1 MLYFTK
7 LFLTSIFIINVETV
21 IASEAKTGLPQL
33 DLNTYPSLMFWS
45 IISLILGFVLMK
57 YLVTPNIKSILNSR
71 ETSIQ
76 NDLVKAKTSNQE
88 SEKIKQ
94 SIIKSQEDIK
104 SKSQKIIS
112 DAILESK
119 QSIEKKE
126 KEISEKLELKVSE
139 AEQKIIDTQNTVIND
154 VINVETVIA
163 SEAKTGLPQIDL
175 NTYPSLMF
183 WSINSLILG
192 FVLMKYLLTPN
203 IKSILNSR
211 ETSIQNDLVKA
222 KTSNQESEKIRQL
235 IIKSQEDIKSK
246 SQKIISDAILES
258 KQSIEKKEKEI
269 SEKLELKVS
278 EAEQKIIDTQNTVIN
293 DVINV
298 AEEITAD
305 VVRKFTDIK
314 YDKSNVKKAIKLAS
328 NNVLMEK

>member
-45 IISLILGFVLMK
+45 IISLIIGFALMK

-88 SEKIKQ
+88 SEKIRQ

-104 SKSQKIIS
+104 SRSQKIIS

-126 KEISEKLELKVSE
+126 KEISAKLELKVSE
-139 AEQKIIDTQNTVIND
+139 AEK
-154 VINVETVIA
+154 
-163 SEAKTGLPQIDL
+163 
-175 NTYPSLMF
+175 
-183 WSINSLILG
+183 
-192 FVLMKYLLTPN
+192 
-203 IKSILNSR
+203 
-211 ETSIQNDLVKA
+211 
-222 KTSNQESEKIRQL
+222 
-235 IIKSQEDIKSK
+235 
-246 SQKIISDAILES
+246 
-258 KQSIEKKEKEI
+258 
-269 SEKLELKVS
+269 
-278 EAEQKIIDTQNTVIN
+278 KIIDTQNTVIN

-305 VVRKFTDIK
+305 VVKKFTNIK

-328 NNVLMEK
+328 NNILMEK

>member
-88 SEKIKQ
+88 SEKIRQ

-112 DAILESK
+112 EAILESK

-126 KEISEKLELKVSE
+126 KEISAKLELKVSE
-139 AEQKIIDTQNTVIND
+139 AEK
-154 VINVETVIA
+154 
-163 SEAKTGLPQIDL
+163 
-175 NTYPSLMF
+175 
-183 WSINSLILG
+183 
-192 FVLMKYLLTPN
+192 
-203 IKSILNSR
+203 
-211 ETSIQNDLVKA
+211 
-222 KTSNQESEKIRQL
+222 
-235 IIKSQEDIKSK
+235 
-246 SQKIISDAILES
+246 
-258 KQSIEKKEKEI
+258 
-269 SEKLELKVS
+269 
-278 EAEQKIIDTQNTVIN
+278 KIIDTQNTVIN

-305 VVRKFTDIK
+305 VVKKFTDIK

>member
-45 IISLILGFVLMK
+45 IISLIIGFALMK

-112 DAILESK
+112 EAILESK

-126 KEISEKLELKVSE
+126 KEVSAKLELKVSE
-139 AEQKIIDTQNTVIND
+139 AEK
-154 VINVETVIA
+154 
-163 SEAKTGLPQIDL
+163 
-175 NTYPSLMF
+175 
-183 WSINSLILG
+183 
-192 FVLMKYLLTPN
+192 
-203 IKSILNSR
+203 
-211 ETSIQNDLVKA
+211 
-222 KTSNQESEKIRQL
+222 
-235 IIKSQEDIKSK
+235 
-246 SQKIISDAILES
+246 
-258 KQSIEKKEKEI
+258 
-269 SEKLELKVS
+269 
-278 EAEQKIIDTQNTVIN
+278 KIIDTQNTVIN

-305 VVRKFTDIK
+305 VVKKFTNIK

-328 NNVLMEK
+328 NNILMEK

>member
-88 SEKIKQ
+88 SEKLKQ

-126 KEISEKLELKVSE
+126 KEISAKLELKVSE
-139 AEQKIIDTQNTVIND
+139 AEK
-154 VINVETVIA
+154 
-163 SEAKTGLPQIDL
+163 
-175 NTYPSLMF
+175 
-183 WSINSLILG
+183 
-192 FVLMKYLLTPN
+192 
-203 IKSILNSR
+203 
-211 ETSIQNDLVKA
+211 
-222 KTSNQESEKIRQL
+222 
-235 IIKSQEDIKSK
+235 
-246 SQKIISDAILES
+246 
-258 KQSIEKKEKEI
+258 
-269 SEKLELKVS
+269 
-278 EAEQKIIDTQNTVIN
+278 KIIDTQNTVIN

-305 VVRKFTDIK
+305 VVKKFTDIK

-328 NNVLMEK
+328 NNILMEK

>member
-45 IISLILGFVLMK
+45 IISLIIGFALMK

-88 SEKIKQ
+88 SEKIRQ
-94 SIIKSQEDIK
+94 LIIESQEDIK

-126 KEISEKLELKVSE
+126 KEISAKLELKVSE
-139 AEQKIIDTQNTVIND
+139 AEK
-154 VINVETVIA
+154 
-163 SEAKTGLPQIDL
+163 
-175 NTYPSLMF
+175 
-183 WSINSLILG
+183 
-192 FVLMKYLLTPN
+192 
-203 IKSILNSR
+203 
-211 ETSIQNDLVKA
+211 
-222 KTSNQESEKIRQL
+222 
-235 IIKSQEDIKSK
+235 
-246 SQKIISDAILES
+246 
-258 KQSIEKKEKEI
+258 
-269 SEKLELKVS
+269 
-278 EAEQKIIDTQNTVIN
+278 KIIDTQNTVIN

-314 YDKSNVKKAIKLAS
+314 YDKSNVKKAIKLAA

>member
-45 IISLILGFVLMK
+45 IISLIIGFALMK
-57 YLVTPNIKSILNSR
+57 YLVTPNIKSIINSR

-126 KEISEKLELKVSE
+126 KEISAKLELKVSE
-139 AEQKIIDTQNTVIND
+139 AEK
-154 VINVETVIA
+154 
-163 SEAKTGLPQIDL
+163 
-175 NTYPSLMF
+175 
-183 WSINSLILG
+183 
-192 FVLMKYLLTPN
+192 
-203 IKSILNSR
+203 
-211 ETSIQNDLVKA
+211 
-222 KTSNQESEKIRQL
+222 
-235 IIKSQEDIKSK
+235 
-246 SQKIISDAILES
+246 
-258 KQSIEKKEKEI
+258 
-269 SEKLELKVS
+269 
-278 EAEQKIIDTQNTVIN
+278 KIIDTQNTVIN

-305 VVRKFTDIK
+305 VVKKFTDIK

>member
-7 LFLTSIFIINVETV
+7 LFLTSIFIFNVETV
-21 IASEAKTGLPQL
+21 IASETKTGLPQL

-88 SEKIKQ
+88 SEKIRQ

-126 KEISEKLELKVSE
+126 KEISTKLELKVSE
-139 AEQKIIDTQNTVIND
+139 AEK
-154 VINVETVIA
+154 
-163 SEAKTGLPQIDL
+163 
-175 NTYPSLMF
+175 
-183 WSINSLILG
+183 
-192 FVLMKYLLTPN
+192 
-203 IKSILNSR
+203 
-211 ETSIQNDLVKA
+211 
-222 KTSNQESEKIRQL
+222 
-235 IIKSQEDIKSK
+235 
-246 SQKIISDAILES
+246 
-258 KQSIEKKEKEI
+258 
-269 SEKLELKVS
+269 
-278 EAEQKIIDTQNTVIN
+278 KIIDTQNTVIN

-305 VVRKFTDIK
+305 VVKKFTDIK

-328 NNVLMEK
+328 NNILMEK

>member
-7 LFLTSIFIINVETV
+7 LFLSSIFIISVETV

-126 KEISEKLELKVSE
+126 KEISAKLELKVSE
-139 AEQKIIDTQNTVIND
+139 AEK
-154 VINVETVIA
+154 
-163 SEAKTGLPQIDL
+163 
-175 NTYPSLMF
+175 
-183 WSINSLILG
+183 
-192 FVLMKYLLTPN
+192 
-203 IKSILNSR
+203 
-211 ETSIQNDLVKA
+211 
-222 KTSNQESEKIRQL
+222 
-235 IIKSQEDIKSK
+235 
-246 SQKIISDAILES
+246 
-258 KQSIEKKEKEI
+258 
-269 SEKLELKVS
+269 
-278 EAEQKIIDTQNTVIN
+278 KIIDTQNTVIN

-305 VVRKFTDIK
+305 VVKKFTDIK
-314 YDKSNVKKAIKLAS
+314 YDKSNGKKAIKLAS
-328 NNVLMEK
+328 NNILMEK

>member
-7 LFLTSIFIINVETV
+7 LFLTSILIINVETV

-45 IISLILGFVLMK
+45 IISLIIGFALMK

-71 ETSIQ
+71 QTSIQ

-126 KEISEKLELKVSE
+126 KEISAKLELKVSE
-139 AEQKIIDTQNTVIND
+139 AEKKIIDTQNTVI
-154 VINVETVIA
+154 
-163 SEAKTGLPQIDL
+163 K
-175 NTYPSLMF
+175 
-183 WSINSLILG
+183 
-192 FVLMKYLLTPN
+192 
-203 IKSILNSR
+203 
-211 ETSIQNDLVKA
+211 
-222 KTSNQESEKIRQL
+222 
-235 IIKSQEDIKSK
+235 
-246 SQKIISDAILES
+246 
-258 KQSIEKKEKEI
+258 
-269 SEKLELKVS
+269 
-278 EAEQKIIDTQNTVIN
+278 

-314 YDKSNVKKAIKLAS
+314 YDKSNVKKAIKLAA

>member
-45 IISLILGFVLMK
+45 IISLIIGFALMK

-94 SIIKSQEDIK
+94 LILKSQEDIK

-126 KEISEKLELKVSE
+126 KEISAKLELKVSE
-139 AEQKIIDTQNTVIND
+139 AEK
-154 VINVETVIA
+154 
-163 SEAKTGLPQIDL
+163 
-175 NTYPSLMF
+175 
-183 WSINSLILG
+183 
-192 FVLMKYLLTPN
+192 
-203 IKSILNSR
+203 
-211 ETSIQNDLVKA
+211 
-222 KTSNQESEKIRQL
+222 
-235 IIKSQEDIKSK
+235 
-246 SQKIISDAILES
+246 
-258 KQSIEKKEKEI
+258 
-269 SEKLELKVS
+269 
-278 EAEQKIIDTQNTVIN
+278 KIIDTQNTVIN

-298 AEEITAD
+298 AEEITSD
-305 VVRKFTDIK
+305 VVKKFTDIK

-328 NNVLMEK
+328 NNILMEK

>member
-45 IISLILGFVLMK
+45 IISLIIGFALMK

-112 DAILESK
+112 EAILESK

-126 KEISEKLELKVSE
+126 KEISAKLELKVSE
-139 AEQKIIDTQNTVIND
+139 AEK
-154 VINVETVIA
+154 
-163 SEAKTGLPQIDL
+163 
-175 NTYPSLMF
+175 
-183 WSINSLILG
+183 
-192 FVLMKYLLTPN
+192 
-203 IKSILNSR
+203 
-211 ETSIQNDLVKA
+211 
-222 KTSNQESEKIRQL
+222 
-235 IIKSQEDIKSK
+235 
-246 SQKIISDAILES
+246 
-258 KQSIEKKEKEI
+258 
-269 SEKLELKVS
+269 
-278 EAEQKIIDTQNTVIN
+278 KIIDTQNTVIN

-305 VVRKFTDIK
+305 VVKKFTDIK

-328 NNVLMEK
+328 NNILMEK

>member
-94 SIIKSQEDIK
+94 SIIKNQEDIK

-126 KEISEKLELKVSE
+126 KEISAKLELKVSE
-139 AEQKIIDTQNTVIND
+139 AEK
-154 VINVETVIA
+154 
-163 SEAKTGLPQIDL
+163 
-175 NTYPSLMF
+175 
-183 WSINSLILG
+183 
-192 FVLMKYLLTPN
+192 
-203 IKSILNSR
+203 
-211 ETSIQNDLVKA
+211 
-222 KTSNQESEKIRQL
+222 
-235 IIKSQEDIKSK
+235 
-246 SQKIISDAILES
+246 
-258 KQSIEKKEKEI
+258 
-269 SEKLELKVS
+269 
-278 EAEQKIIDTQNTVIN
+278 KIIDTQNTVIN

-305 VVRKFTDIK
+305 VVKKFTDIK
-314 YDKSNVKKAIKLAS
+314 YDKSNVKKALKLAS
-328 NNVLMEK
+328 NNILMEK

>member
-126 KEISEKLELKVSE
+126 KEISAKLELKVSE
-139 AEQKIIDTQNTVIND
+139 AEK
-154 VINVETVIA
+154 
-163 SEAKTGLPQIDL
+163 
-175 NTYPSLMF
+175 
-183 WSINSLILG
+183 
-192 FVLMKYLLTPN
+192 
-203 IKSILNSR
+203 
-211 ETSIQNDLVKA
+211 
-222 KTSNQESEKIRQL
+222 
-235 IIKSQEDIKSK
+235 
-246 SQKIISDAILES
+246 
-258 KQSIEKKEKEI
+258 
-269 SEKLELKVS
+269 
-278 EAEQKIIDTQNTVIN
+278 KIIDTQNTVIN

-328 NNVLMEK
+328 NNILMEK

>member
-88 SEKIKQ
+88 SEKIRQ

-119 QSIEKKE
+119 QNIEKKE
-126 KEISEKLELKVSE
+126 KEISAKLELKVSE
-139 AEQKIIDTQNTVIND
+139 AEK
-154 VINVETVIA
+154 
-163 SEAKTGLPQIDL
+163 
-175 NTYPSLMF
+175 
-183 WSINSLILG
+183 
-192 FVLMKYLLTPN
+192 
-203 IKSILNSR
+203 
-211 ETSIQNDLVKA
+211 
-222 KTSNQESEKIRQL
+222 
-235 IIKSQEDIKSK
+235 
-246 SQKIISDAILES
+246 
-258 KQSIEKKEKEI
+258 
-269 SEKLELKVS
+269 
-278 EAEQKIIDTQNTVIN
+278 KIIDTQNTVIN

>member
-45 IISLILGFVLMK
+45 IISLIIGFALMK

-88 SEKIKQ
+88 CEKIKQ

-112 DAILESK
+112 EAILESK

-126 KEISEKLELKVSE
+126 KEISAKLELKVSE
-139 AEQKIIDTQNTVIND
+139 AEK
-154 VINVETVIA
+154 
-163 SEAKTGLPQIDL
+163 
-175 NTYPSLMF
+175 
-183 WSINSLILG
+183 
-192 FVLMKYLLTPN
+192 
-203 IKSILNSR
+203 
-211 ETSIQNDLVKA
+211 
-222 KTSNQESEKIRQL
+222 
-235 IIKSQEDIKSK
+235 
-246 SQKIISDAILES
+246 
-258 KQSIEKKEKEI
+258 
-269 SEKLELKVS
+269 
-278 EAEQKIIDTQNTVIN
+278 KIIDTQNTVIN

-305 VVRKFTDIK
+305 VVKKFTDIK

-328 NNVLMEK
+328 NNILMEK

>member
-7 LFLTSIFIINVETV
+7 LFLTSIFFINVETV

-45 IISLILGFVLMK
+45 IVSLIIGFALMK

-104 SKSQKIIS
+104 SKSQKIIF
-112 DAILESK
+112 DAIFDSK

-126 KEISEKLELKVSE
+126 KEISAKLELKVSE
-139 AEQKIIDTQNTVIND
+139 AEK
-154 VINVETVIA
+154 
-163 SEAKTGLPQIDL
+163 
-175 NTYPSLMF
+175 
-183 WSINSLILG
+183 
-192 FVLMKYLLTPN
+192 
-203 IKSILNSR
+203 
-211 ETSIQNDLVKA
+211 
-222 KTSNQESEKIRQL
+222 
-235 IIKSQEDIKSK
+235 
-246 SQKIISDAILES
+246 
-258 KQSIEKKEKEI
+258 
-269 SEKLELKVS
+269 
-278 EAEQKIIDTQNTVIN
+278 KIIDTQNTVIN

-298 AEEITAD
+298 AEDITAD
-305 VVRKFTDIK
+305 VVKKFTDIK
-314 YDKSNVKKAIKLAS
+314 YDKNNVKKAIKLAS
-328 NNVLMEK
+328 NNILMEK